1 MQYVIILMNRRQLE
15 KKERKQQKK
24 VAAWE
29 MGETEETRLAVG
41 LKDTRYKMVLLP
53 FHVYNYTH
61 IRHYTH
67 RDMHSI

>member
-1 MQYVIILMNRRQLE
+1 MCVC
-15 KKERKQQKK
+15 
-24 VAAWE
+24 VCACVCV
-29 MGETEETRLAVG
+29 GE
-41 LKDTRYKMVLLP
+41 DTRYKMVLLP